1 MAGMRPQRMSD
12 RVAADL
18 EQAIVEGIYAAGER
32 LPPERALAEELGV
45 SRPTLREALN
55 KLSVQGL
62 IESRQGGGH
71 RVTTFVGSSLVD
83 PLMALLGK
91 HERFHYDILEYR
103 QALEG
108 MAAWYAAKRA
118 TADDKTRLLECF
130 ERIEQAHVSGDP
142 AQEAQADAAF
152 HLCIAEASHNVLLLH
167 NMKALFQ
174 LLAASIA
181 DSVFAFTG
189 RSDRGEALLKQH
201 RALLDSIAAG
211 DAEAAKSASEGHLEY
226 VERCLAESRRAGE
239 REVRSQRRSRNSGLD

>member
-1 MAGMRPQRMSD
+1 MVGMQPQRMSD
-12 RVAADL
+12 RVAAEL
-18 EQAIVEGIYAAGER
+18 EQAIVEGIYPAGER

-71 RVTTFVGSSLVD
+71 RVTTSIGSSLVD

-118 TADDKTRLLECF
+118 TVEDKMRLERCF
-130 ERIEQAHVSGDP
+130 ERIAQAHRAEES
-142 AQEAQADAAF
+142 AEEARADAAF

-189 RSDRGEALLKQH
+189 NSDRGKALLTQH
-201 RALLDSIAAG
+201 RALLDSILAG
-211 DAEAAKSASEGHLEY
+211 DAEAARAASVGHLEY
-226 VERCLAESRRAGE
+226 VERCLAESKRADE
-239 REVRSQRRSRNSGLD
+239 RKARSQRRSKSS